1 LRVDTP
7 GLDDVR
13 RLVAAHLR
21 GYRAEAVVP
30 LGEGQDNV
38 AFEVGGELIVR
49 FGKEPDPDARSARVD
64 REGRLLAV
72 VAAVSG
78 LPVPEP
84 VFVDPAA
91 GCLAYRRLPGRPL
104 LGLPAGRRAQG
115 CRPVAAALGGL
126 LAALHAV
133 PAERVAALVDVDDQ
147 PLPGWLREAAELYD
161 ALGSAVPDRYRPAV
175 ARFLADPPPEPHP
188 GPLVFSHNDLGIEH
202 VLVDPQTLAVT
213 GILDWTDAAM
223 VDPAYDFGLLHR
235 DLGPVAVSAA
245 LDAYPSST
253 VDSGTGLRDRAL
265 FYARC
270 SALEDLAY
278 GLDSGERRY
287 ATQSLLAMDWLFT
300 D

>member
-1 LRVDTP
+1 MDAP

-13 RLVAAHLR
+13 RLVAAHLD
-21 GYRAEAVVP
+21 GYRADVVVP

-38 AFEVGGELIVR
+38 AYEVDGRLIVR
-49 FGKEPDPDARSARVD
+49 FGKESDADARSARVD

-72 VAAVSG
+72 VAAVSP

-91 GCLAYRRLPGRPL
+91 GCLAYRRLPGQSL
-104 LGLPAGRRAQG
+104 LG
-115 CRPVAAALGGL
+115 VAPSVRERHAESIAAVLGEL
-126 LAALHAV
+126 LGALHSV
-133 PAERVAALVDVDDQ
+133 PPDRVAALVDTDDQ
-147 PLPGWLREAAELYD
+147 PLPEWLREAAELD
-161 ALGSAVPDRYRPAV
+161 AALGSAVPDRYRPAV
-175 ARFLADPPPEPHP
+175 ARFLAGPPPAPHS
-188 GPLVFSHNDLGIEH
+188 GPPVFSHNDLGVEH
-202 VLVDPQTLAVT
+202 VLVDPDTLAVT
-213 GILDWTDAAM
+213 GILDWTDAAL

-245 LDAYPSST
+245 LELYPPSI
-253 VDSGTGLRDRAL
+253 VDEVPGLRDRAL

-278 GLDSGERRY
+278 GLDSGEHRY
-287 ATQSLLAMDWLFT
+287 AEQAVLAMEWLFA

>member
-1 LRVDTP
+1 
-7 GLDDVR
+7 
-13 RLVAAHLR
+13 
-21 GYRAEAVVP
+21 VP
-30 LGEGQDNV
+30 LGAGQDNV
-38 AFEVGGELIVR
+38 AYEVGGDLIVR

-72 VAAVSG
+72 VAAVSP

-84 VFVDPAA
+84 VFVDPEA

-104 LGLPAGRRAQG
+104 LDLPAGRRAA
-115 CRPVAAALGGL
+115 RSVPVAEALGGL

-133 PAERVAALVDVDDQ
+133 PADRVAGLVDVDDQ
-147 PLPGWLREAAELYD
+147 PLPEWLREAAELND
-161 ALGSAVPDRYRPAV
+161 ALGAAVPDRYRSAV

-202 VLVDPQTLAVT
+202 VLVDPETLAVT

-235 DLGPVAVSAA
+235 DLGPDAVTTA
-245 LDAYPSST
+245 LGAYSLSI
-253 VDSGTGLRDRAL
+253 VDSMPGLRDRAL

-278 GLDSGERRY
+278 GLDSGEQRY
-287 ATQSLLAMDWLFT
+287 ATQSLLAMQWLFQH
-300 D
+300 

>member
-1 LRVDTP
+1 M
-7 GLDDVR
+7 
-13 RLVAAHLR
+13 
-21 GYRAEAVVP
+21 P

-38 AFEVGGELIVR
+38 AYEVDGALIVR
-49 FGKEPDPDARSARVD
+49 FGKEPDPDARSARVA
-64 REGRLLAV
+64 REGRLLSLV
-72 VAAVSG
+72 VAVSP

-84 VFVDPAA
+84 VFVDPEA

-104 LGLPAGRRAQG
+104 LDLPAGRRAARSG
-115 CRPVAAALGGL
+115 PVAEALGGL

-133 PAERVAALVDVDDQ
+133 PADRVAGLVDVDDQ
-147 PLPGWLREAAELYD
+147 PLPEWLREAAELNG

-175 ARFLADPPPEPHP
+175 ARFLADPAPEPHP

-202 VLVDPQTLAVT
+202 VLVDPETLAVT

-235 DLGPVAVSAA
+235 DLGPDAVTTA
-245 LDAYPSST
+245 LGAYSPST
-253 VDSGTGLRDRAL
+253 MDGASGIRDRAL

-278 GLDSGERRY
+278 GLDSGEQRY
-287 ATQSLLAMDWLFT
+287 ATQSLFAMRWLFAN
-300 D
+300 

>member
-1 LRVDTP
+1 MDTR

-13 RLVAAHLR
+13 RLVAAHLP

-38 AFEVGGELIVR
+38 AYEVGGDLIVR

-72 VAAVSG
+72 VAAVSP

-84 VFVDPAA
+84 VFVDPGA

-104 LGLPAGRRAQG
+104 LELPAGRRATRSG
-115 CRPVAAALGGL
+115 PVAEALGGL

-133 PAERVAALVDVDDQ
+133 PADRVAGLVDVDDQ
-147 PLPGWLREAAELYD
+147 PLTGWLREAAELNA
-161 ALGSAVPDRYRPAV
+161 ALGGAVPDRYRPAV

-188 GPLVFSHNDLGIEH
+188 GPPVFSHNDLGIEH
-202 VLVDPQTLAVT
+202 ILVDPQTVAVS
-213 GILDWTDAAM
+213 GIIDWTDAAL

-235 DLGPVAVSAA
+235 DLGPAAVAAA
-245 LDAYPSST
+245 LDAYRPST
-253 VDSGTGLRDRAL
+253 VDDRYGLGDRAL

-278 GLDSGERRY
+278 GLDSGEQRY
-287 ATQSLLAMDWLFT
+287 ATQSLLAMEWLFAA
-300 D
+300 